1 MCSAVAGNQAR
12 WELCS
17 MQEDFKGDAVELPSP
32 LTARRFRFVLK
43 LEVGAAK
50 ERLHMLISGKSG
62 T

>member
-1 MCSAVAGNQAR
+1 
-12 WELCS
+12 

-50 ERLHMLISGKSG
+50 ERLHMLISGMSG